1 MSRTKELKEYLIN
14 EDDGFLLNPDNN
26 SKTIMLSGAWGAG
39 KTHFWQNEIEP
50 LLSDKLKYVLDVERG
65 IEKKTFD
72 RINKFIKIGILPKQ
86 TKEVETLVPLEAVTA
101 IKV

>member
-1 MSRTKELKEYLIN
+1 MLKEYLIN

-50 LLSDKLKYVLDVERG
+50 ILSEKLK
-65 IEKKTFD
+65 
-72 RINKFIKIGILPKQ
+72 
-86 TKEVETLVPLEAVTA
+86 
-101 IKV
+101 